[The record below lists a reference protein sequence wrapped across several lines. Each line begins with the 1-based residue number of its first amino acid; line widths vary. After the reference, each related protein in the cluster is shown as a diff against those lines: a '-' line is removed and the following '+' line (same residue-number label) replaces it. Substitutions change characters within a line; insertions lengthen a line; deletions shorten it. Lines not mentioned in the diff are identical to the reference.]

1 MNRPPMLN
9 IEQAAERV
17 LLHSL
22 EDPRVNELVQ
32 KMLTDEAI
40 TKEQL
45 YHTAFAQGVIS
56 ALSAI
61 RDGKLI
67 PLENN

>member
-1 MNRPPMLN
+1 MDRPPIIN
-9 IEQAAERV
+9 IDQAAERV

-22 EDPRVNELVQ
+22 EDPRASELVAT
-32 KMLTDEAI
+32 MLTDEAI

-56 ALSAI
+56 ALYAI